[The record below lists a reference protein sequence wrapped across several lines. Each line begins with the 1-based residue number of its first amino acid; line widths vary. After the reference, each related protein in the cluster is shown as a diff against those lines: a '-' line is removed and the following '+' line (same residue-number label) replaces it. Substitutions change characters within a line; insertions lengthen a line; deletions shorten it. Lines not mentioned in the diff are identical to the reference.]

1 MPPTGRYQ
9 SRVLSFLSQRSRQW
23 VDQCEIA
30 LRHAKVATL
39 WGVQVLLS
47 PLYLIRKGGWRRFG
61 QPLGGGSVASAGLP
75 EATEVPPPSPAPS
88 ADEGPVLEVLQVVE
102 QWRSLSATSSLPPA
116 DGALVAG
123 ASGAI
128 APQGAAVRGIAS
140 CLISRQLVLVGAD
153 NQELEG
159 LTLFDQRLL
168 KQQIWVAIALF
179 EGRQWVRPRLQGA
192 VAALQG
198 ALRPLGQQVSR
209 WTANRLGGAVPLR
222 AIAPQEIPER
232 TGLVANSGAI
242 APVTRPGSLLARAG
256 KAALLVRQHLKR
268 AIAGVLTL
276 PLPSASGDR
285 ALPPPT
291 PQTPQNSST
300 LETESLKPLGAI
312 APYSGLTARGPAAAI
327 SSLLQ
332 AAVAYFFGDR
342 APRPQLPGGPPSLPA
357 ASSPQPRL
365 GRVWQAIAPSTLGQE
380 QVPTLTVDDPWLSAE
395 DLFGVQPPVERQPA
409 TANPAPQAL
418 PSAPRLSLPSSIR
431 HWLRRVA
438 LNSTADL
445 ALPPDSPSPVP
456 QPQPQSWSRWLAP
469 RSPAQSASLPARA
482 ESAATSAPETPRLEP
497 AASSFEHWLAALGD
511 LGLTSNPDWIEAPAT
526 PAGYVKHPL
535 ETLLEWFDR
544 LLVWLEERVI
554 AVFHWLSR
562 FWKP

>member
-47 PLYLIRKGGWRRFG
+47 PLYLIRKGGWRRFE

-75 EATEVPPPSPAPS
+75 EATEVPPPSPVPS
-88 ADEGPVLEVLQVVE
+88 PDEGPVLEVLQVVE

-128 APQGAAVRGIAS
+128 APQVVAVRGIAS
-140 CLISRQLVLVGAD
+140 CLISRQLVLVSAN

-159 LTLFDQRLL
+159 LTLFEQRLL

-179 EGRQWVRPRLQGA
+179 EGRQWVRPHLQGA

-209 WTANRLGGAVPLR
+209 WAAGRLGGAVPMR

-232 TGLVANSGAI
+232 PELVANSGAI
-242 APVTRPGSLLARAG
+242 VPGVQPGELLDRVG
-256 KAALLVRQHLKR
+256 KAALLLRQHVEK

-276 PLPSASGDR
+276 RLPAVSGDL
-285 ALPPPT
+285 ALPPQT
-291 PQTPQNSST
+291 AQTPQNSPT
-300 LETESLKPLGAI
+300 PEPESLKPLGAI
-312 APYSGLTARGPAAAI
+312 APYSGLAARGPAAAI

-357 ASSPQPRL
+357 APSPQPLL
-365 GRVWQAIAPSTLGQE
+365 GRVWQAIAPSAFGQE

-395 DLFGVQPPVERQPA
+395 DLFGVQPPVEHQPV

-418 PSAPRLSLPSSIR
+418 PSAPRLSLPSNIR

-438 LNSTADL
+438 LNSATDL
-445 ALPPDSPSPVP
+445 ALLPDSPSPVP
-456 QPQPQSWSRWLAP
+456 QPQPQNWSRWLAP
-469 RSPAQSASLPARA
+469 RSQTQPASLPVGA
-482 ESAATSAPETPRLEP
+482 EPAATSAPETPRLEP

-511 LGLTSNPDWIEAPAT
+511 LGLTPNHDWIEASAT

-554 AVFHWLSR
+554 AVFRWLGR
-562 FWKP
+562 LWKP